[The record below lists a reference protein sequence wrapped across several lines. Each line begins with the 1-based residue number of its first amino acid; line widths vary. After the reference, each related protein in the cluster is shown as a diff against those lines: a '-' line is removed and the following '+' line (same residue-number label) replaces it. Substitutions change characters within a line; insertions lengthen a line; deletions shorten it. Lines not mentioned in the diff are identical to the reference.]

1 MSMGTPRVS
10 LGVPV
15 RNGADTIDRC
25 LESILRQDF
34 GDFEV
39 IVSDN
44 ASTDETCQ
52 RVEEFMIRD
61 PRIRL
66 IRQVQNVGMIENFN
80 RTAREARGGLFRW
93 LGADDWLEPDY
104 LGSCVSTL
112 DAHPDAIVATSGFDL
127 VDPENGTISRQFDG
141 EFLESRDPRR
151 RMARLFWFFHAGLGY
166 YEPNYSLIRREKL
179 LATGLLQIHRNN
191 DWLFSTSLSLMGPFV
206 HIPKLLFHRGWS
218 TPDRATLAR
227 LGSRLHPIPQRSLES
242 STLNLYTGL
251 ARVVD
256 RANLSSRER
265 LVCHVLLLRF
275 CAAEWRLQ
283 IHGGAR
289 EFRRSLG
296 INRDLVTRLSG
307 GPRPK

>member
-1 MSMGTPRVS
+1 MSMGIPRVT

-15 RNGADTIDRC
+15 RNGAETIDRC
-25 LESILRQDF
+25 LASILHQDF

-52 RVEEFMIRD
+52 RVEEYRARE

-66 IRQVQNVGMIENFN
+66 VRQVQNVGLIENFN
-80 RTAREARGGLFRW
+80 RTAREARGELFRW
-93 LGADDWLEPDY
+93 VGADDWLEPDY
-104 LGSCVSTL
+104 LGTCVSAL
-112 DAHPDAIVATSGFDL
+112 DAHPEAIVATSGFDL
-127 VDPENGTISRQFDG
+127 VDPERGTISRQFDG
-141 EFLESRDPRR
+141 EFLDSPEPRR

-166 YEPNYSLIRREKL
+166 YEPNYSLIRREQL

-191 DWLFSTSLSLMGPFV
+191 DWIFSTSLSLMGPFV

-218 TPDRATLAR
+218 NPDRANLAR
-227 LGSRLHPIPQRSLES
+227 LGSRLHPVPQRSLES
-242 STLNLYTGL
+242 SIMNLYTGL
-251 ARVVD
+251 ARVID
-256 RANLSSRER
+256 RANLSTGER
-265 LVCHVLLLRF
+265 LGCHLTLLRF
-275 CAAEWRLQ
+275 CTAELKLR
-283 IHGGAR
+283 IRGGAR

-296 INRDLVTRLSG
+296 INRDLVTRMTG

>member
-1 MSMGTPRVS
+1 MGTPRVT

-25 LESILRQDF
+25 LASILHQDF

-44 ASTDETCQ
+44 ASTDETCK
-52 RVEEFMIRD
+52 RVEAFRARD

-80 RTAREARGGLFRW
+80 LTAREARGDLFRW
-93 LGADDWLEPDY
+93 VGADDWLEPDY
-104 LGSCVSTL
+104 LGACVSTL

-127 VDPENGTISRQFDG
+127 VDPERGTIYRQFEG
-141 EFLESRDPRR
+141 EFLDSPDPRR

-166 YEPNYSLIRREKL
+166 YEPNYSLIRREHL
-179 LATGLLQIHRNN
+179 FATGLLQIHRNN
-191 DWLFSTSLSLMGPFV
+191 DWIFSTSLSLMGPFV

-218 TPDRATLAR
+218 HPDRATLAR
-227 LGSRLHPIPQRSLES
+227 LGSRLHPVHQKSLES
-242 STLNLYTGL
+242 SLPNLYTGL

-256 RANLSSRER
+256 RANLSSAER
-265 LVCHVLLLRF
+265 LACRLTLLRF
-275 CAAEWRLQ
+275 CAAELRMRFRDGIRGL
-283 IHGGAR
+283 
-289 EFRRSLG
+289 RRSVG
-296 INRDLVTRLSG
+296 INRDHVDRLSG
-307 GPRPK
+307 GPRPR